1 MIFIIVKNSK
11 TVALSDIY
19 KVGAHFLV
27 KMMRKAEKVM
37 HAFVYLVSH
46 KERPLQYALKL

>member
-1 MIFIIVKNSK
+1 MIFIIVKKLEKSR
-11 TVALSDIY
+11 SYDIY